1 MFLSAKPRLRAQCF
15 ALPGKTW
22 VRIPRAERVELARKR
37 QAWISS
43 LQANILVPH
52 STRSAFCF
60 CLQNCGFKHSV
71 LPSPAKRGFAYLARR
86 STSSLVRRRA
96 WVSSLQANIL
106 VPLQKNPTQKS
117 WIFSFVPQGTTS
129 FAWHTQHHL
138 TVRSTSL
145 PPRVAQINEVE
156 ALPQIMLQQVAND
169 VMLRIND
176 VALHA
181 NGYAFISKNRLAVR
195 RCRNDKEQKND
206 INICFTR
213 DWTEVSFKA
222 IRF

>member
-1 MFLSAKPRLRAQCF
+1 MCARIYKHEKANTTYIAELCSGSTADSDSVCLGSNPSSAAKN
-15 ALPGKTW
+15 K
-22 VRIPRAERVELARKR
+22 K
-37 QAWISS
+37 
-43 LQANILVPH
+43 H

-60 CLQNCGFKHSV
+60 CLQNRGFEHSV
-71 LPSPAKRGFAYLARR
+71 LPSSAKRGFAYLARR

-96 WVSSLQANIL
+96 WVSSPQANTL
-106 VPLQKNPTQKS
+106 VPLQKNPTRKS